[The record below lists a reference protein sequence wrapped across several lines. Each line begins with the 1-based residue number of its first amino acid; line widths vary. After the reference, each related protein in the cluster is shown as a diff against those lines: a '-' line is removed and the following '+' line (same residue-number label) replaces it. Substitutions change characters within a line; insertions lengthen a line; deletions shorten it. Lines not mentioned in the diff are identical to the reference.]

1 MVKMSAQSSFFA
13 FFARIF
19 LAVLFVVSGYFKLTD
34 FNGSVQYVASASS
47 LPVPQLFTALTI
59 LVELGGGIL
68 LILGLFSRTAA
79 FIMAG
84 FTLLTIL
91 LVHHFWTMAD
101 AEAMANQLTAMKNLA
116 IAGGLLMITGFG
128 PGAWAIGPG
137 GRR

>member
-1 MVKMSAQSSFFA
+1 MSAFSSFFA

-19 LAVLFVVSGYFKLTD
+19 LAVLFVLSGWSKL
-34 FNGSVQYVASASS
+34 NGFEGTVGYVASNG
-47 LPVPQLFTALTI
+47 LPVPQLFAALTI

-68 LILGLFSRTAA
+68 LILGLFSRLAA

-84 FTLLTIL
+84 FTLLTIV

-101 AEAMANQLTAMKNLA
+101 AEMQLNQLMAMKNLA
-116 IAGGLLMITGFG
+116 IAGGLLMVTAFG

-137 GRR
+137 RD

>member
-1 MVKMSAQSSFFA
+1 MSAFSSFFA

-19 LAVLFVVSGYFKLTD
+19 LAVLFVMSGWAKL
-34 FNGSVQYVASASS
+34 NGFEGTVGYVASNG
-47 LPVPQLFTALTI
+47 LPVPQLFAALTI

-68 LILGLFSRTAA
+68 LILGLFSRLAA

-84 FTLLTIL
+84 FVLLTIV

-101 AEAMANQLTAMKNLA
+101 AEMAANQLAAMKNLA
-116 IAGGLLMITGFG
+116 IAGGLLMVTAFG

-137 GRR
+137 RD

>member
-1 MVKMSAQSSFFA
+1 MSAFSSFFA

-19 LAVLFVVSGYFKLTD
+19 LAVLFVVSGWTKLMAFDGT
-34 FNGSVQYVASASS
+34 VQYVAQASN
-47 LPVPQLFTALTI
+47 LPAPQIFTALTI

-68 LILGLFSRTAA
+68 LVLGLFSRFAA

-101 AEAMANQLTAMKNLA
+101 AEMQLNQLMAMKNLA
-116 IAGGLLMITGFG
+116 IAGGLLMVTAFG

-137 GRR
+137 RD

>member
-1 MVKMSAQSSFFA
+1 MSALSSFFA

-19 LAVLFVVSGYFKLTD
+19 LAVLFVVSGYLKLTD
-34 FNGSVQYVASASS
+34 FSGSIQYVASTSN
-47 LPVPQLFTALTI
+47 LPMPQVFTALTI

-68 LILGLFSRTAA
+68 LILGLFARTAA

-84 FTLLTIL
+84 FALLTIL
-91 LVHHFWTMAD
+91 LVHHFWNIPLPDPDM
-101 AEAMANQLTAMKNLA
+101 NQLHAMKNLS
-116 IAGGLLMITGFG
+116 IAGGLLMITAFG

>member
-1 MVKMSAQSSFFA
+1 MSAQSSFFA

-19 LAVLFVVSGYFKLTD
+19 LAVLFVVSGWGKLTG
-34 FNGSVQYVASASS
+34 FEGAVGYVASNG
-47 LPVPQLFTALTI
+47 LPVPQIFTALTI

-68 LILGLFSRTAA
+68 LILGLFSRLVA

-84 FTLLTIL
+84 FALLTIVV
-91 LVHHFWTMAD
+91 VHHFWTMTDAD
-101 AEAMANQLTAMKNLA
+101 MMMIQIQAMKNLA
-116 IAGGLLMITGFG
+116 IAGGLLMITAFG

>member
-1 MVKMSAQSSFFA
+1 MSAFSSFFA

-19 LAVLFVVSGYFKLTD
+19 LAVLFVVSGWSKLSG
-34 FNGSVQYVASASS
+34 FEGAVGYVASNG
-47 LPVPQLFTALTI
+47 LPVPQVFAALTI

-68 LILGLFSRTAA
+68 LILGLFSRLAA

-84 FTLLTIL
+84 FVLLTIV

-101 AEAMANQLTAMKNLA
+101 AEMQLNQLMAMKNLA
-116 IAGGLLMITGFG
+116 IAGGLLMVTAFG

-137 GRR
+137 RD